1 MVFITEFNIICKNVY
16 KIILP
21 IDYRLFLNFQ
31 TKKMTTIKLSTD
43 WIKQFFNCQL
53 SNLKLPSFLATL
65 SCLLVSFLLQFNTAN
80 AQFTGCGGCTANDD
94 HVDSVV
100 LVQLNPAYT
109 PDNGQPQFVDFPP
122 ICSGNSTV
130 IGYLKIAFNQN
141 ATTRYG
147 ISLAGNILVDSVYS
161 STFSYCDPA
170 ETNSG
175 PFVKYITNFPITFT
189 CGTQLSLQNLF
200 IGWGNSAGNNVC
212 PLINNSVCPSNPN
225 DPHCEQL
232 PLTPGGPP
240 IIIVTPLSVNFS
252 YTGSC
257 SATQTAQSYSF
268 NALDPTNGTTGG
280 TPPYSYSW
288 TIVRKSN
295 SVQVGSTLTGS
306 NPSFNFSP
314 FGPDIYTVTLTITD
328 AATPAVVSSISKDI
342 TVTSCCTHTANA
354 GTNGTLTVCAGTTP
368 TDAQLF
374 GALGGTPDAGGSWSN
389 SGNVYTYTVTATAPC
404 TGNATATVTVTTQ
417 ARPNAGTNGTLTVC
431 AGTTPTDDQLLA
443 ALGGAADAGGSWS
456 NSGNVYTYTVA
467 ATAPCTTAATS
478 TVTVS
483 TQAAPNAG
491 TNGTLT
497 ICAGTTPTD
506 AQLFTQ
512 LGGTPDAGGS
522 WTNLGNVYTY
532 TVAATTPCTTAATAT
547 VTVTTQAQPNAG
559 TNGTLTICAGTTP
572 TTAQLLAALGGTPDA
587 GGSWSNSGNVYT
599 YTVAAIAPC
608 TTIAT
613 ATVTVTTQAQPN
625 AGTNGIL
632 TVCAGTTPTTAQ
644 LFAVLTGTPTAGGS
658 WTSSGN
664 VYTYTVAATAPCTIP
679 STSTVTVTTQAPPN
693 AGTNGT
699 LTICAGTTPTNAQ
712 LFAALGGTPDAGGSW
727 SNSGNVYTY
736 TVGATPPCAT
746 AATATV
752 TVTVNPNTFCATY
765 SGDYFANTASTSTG
779 GSAVVTLKYNISGTG
794 SCNNLSG
801 LTVSNF
807 TIAIVS
813 DPSIG
818 SVVVVPGSTTYSG
831 GVFTTKYT
839 ITLASSAYS
848 GTVQFTLGLNNSNFS
863 ISADCSDNPL
873 VTVSTMVTGFVT
885 GGGFIIPVNS
895 GGTIGGTPVNGLR
908 NNFGFN
914 IKSGKKLQGN
924 WNTIIRRMENGH
936 EVVYQVKSNTAA
948 TLVVTKI
955 TNTSWRADMSFTSA
969 NFQNLTCSLCPVNA
983 NNGTVL
989 VSVYDNGEPGA
1000 GVDKILI
1007 TIKDHS
1013 GNVWYTSD
1021 KAATNSITYTNL
1033 QLLNQGNIQIHTSG
1047 GAFALSTNTQISQP
1061 TASPLSVSAYPNPFT
1076 DKVTFSIVS
1085 PVSGKASLDIY
1096 NIMGQKLHNVYQGYL
1111 FAGRGQVIEYS
1122 VPAIYKGSL
1131 IYTLRVGDQQVNGK
1145 IVQIK

>member
-16 KIILP
+16 QIILP

-288 TIVRKSN
+288 TIVHKSN
-295 SVQVGSTLTGS
+295 NVQVGSTLTGS

-314 FGPDIYTVTLTITD
+314 FGPDVYTVTLTITD

-354 GTNGTLTVCAGTTP
+354 GTNSTLTVCAGTTP

-374 GALGGTPDAGGSWSN
+374 GALGGTP
-389 SGNVYTYTVTATAPC
+389 
-404 TGNATATVTVTTQ
+404 
-417 ARPNAGTNGTLTVC
+417 
-431 AGTTPTDDQLLA
+431 
-443 ALGGAADAGGSWS
+443 DAGGSWS

-727 SNSGNVYTY
+727 SHSGNVYTY